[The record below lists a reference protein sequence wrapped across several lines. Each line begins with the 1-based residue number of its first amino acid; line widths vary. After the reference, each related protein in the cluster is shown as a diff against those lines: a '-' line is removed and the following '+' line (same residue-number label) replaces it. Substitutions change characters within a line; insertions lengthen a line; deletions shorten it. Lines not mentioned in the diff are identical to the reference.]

1 MAGEFLQLL
10 ASLERQKKAEVD
22 ADMRLTLATDLQ
34 RRRDD
39 ASAHRADLAR
49 KQQANMYILSH
60 ELSNKKAN
68 ELEIKQKEDAL
79 EALGVVVNEYSALK
93 SDDKTPEAQNILELT
108 YDKDV
113 RELDYNKLVDQN
125 VTEKIQSV
133 ININS
138 DYQDRNE
145 VLDEKLRTYEAVDE
159 SLKEMSKQFFGT
171 EMAQGL
177 TGDWVVDEQEMAAF
191 MALNE
196 RDFNATVAKFGGDA
210 AEVERRLRSHF
221 SQYSKEQMSLL
232 NKVYTIQNQKLN
244 VMENSI
250 ELGLLPAPAA
260 MTAKAM
266 QKQLD
271 ANVETF
277 NTVITSIS
285 PNFSKE
291 EMKNDPILRH
301 LNGEDYTA
309 QMGISGTQ
317 TWDARS
323 DQRMA
328 GLLGKLDDYDVM
340 VQDIP
345 AELRNDYEALAL
357 WYSGQIVRLDD
368 FKEKHKEKGYDS
380 DRGDFR
386 DKAGNEYMYV
396 DNADTE
402 EEYSKERIGK
412 LDWKNADFSNPEN
425 VLYGAQQFFREYAQG
440 KQMYRDITKN
450 KNVLLDT
457 IGIKYDPV
465 TGGYSK
471 RMATDKRG
479 NEVADNK
486 LDQEDLDKNAAII
499 QFSKEFNIKDM
510 GAVHTKA
517 RNAGMDIID
526 WMNQYR
532 ERATRPSYNMSKED
546 AYKAY
551 HEEWDKGDG
560 QPASVVGAEIINL
573 LDDIRKKKKI
583 ASREWLEA
591 DGDDQLQRT
600 RRGIF
605 NQTGYLGQEFEELH
619 EEGADR
625 VDDLKEIREIARK
638 VGDVG
643 LWDYWLETQ
652 IGEDVVIGTEIEQE
666 WFGRHFLR
674 KNLISQVTQLEHL
687 FRPLEEKD
695 IILEATEG
703 KGLSDQFRHR
713 SQYDKISRF
722 K

>member
-60 ELSNKKAN
+60 ELQNKKAN

-113 RELDYNKLVDQN
+113 RELDYNKLVGQN

-412 LDWKNADFSNPEN
+412 LDWKTQRMYSM
-425 VLYGAQQFFREYAQG
+425 VLNNFLESTP
-440 KQMYRDITKN
+440 KVSKC
-450 KNVLLDT
+450 
-457 IGIKYDPV
+457 IGI
-465 TGGYSK
+465 
-471 RMATDKRG
+471 
-479 NEVADNK
+479 
-486 LDQEDLDKNAAII
+486 
-499 QFSKEFNIKDM
+499 
-510 GAVHTKA
+510 
-517 RNAGMDIID
+517 
-526 WMNQYR
+526 
-532 ERATRPSYNMSKED
+532 
-546 AYKAY
+546 
-551 HEEWDKGDG
+551 
-560 QPASVVGAEIINL
+560 
-573 LDDIRKKKKI
+573 
-583 ASREWLEA
+583 
-591 DGDDQLQRT
+591 
-600 RRGIF
+600 
-605 NQTGYLGQEFEELH
+605 
-619 EEGADR
+619 
-625 VDDLKEIREIARK
+625 
-638 VGDVG
+638 
-643 LWDYWLETQ
+643 
-652 IGEDVVIGTEIEQE
+652 
-666 WFGRHFLR
+666 
-674 KNLISQVTQLEHL
+674 
-687 FRPLEEKD
+687 
-695 IILEATEG
+695 
-703 KGLSDQFRHR
+703 
-713 SQYDKISRF
+713 
-722 K
+722 

>member
-113 RELDYNKLVDQN
+113 RELDYNKLVGQN

-301 LNGEDYTA
+301 LNG
-309 QMGISGTQ
+309 
-317 TWDARS
+317 
-323 DQRMA
+323 
-328 GLLGKLDDYDVM
+328 
-340 VQDIP
+340 
-345 AELRNDYEALAL
+345 
-357 WYSGQIVRLDD
+357 
-368 FKEKHKEKGYDS
+368 
-380 DRGDFR
+380 
-386 DKAGNEYMYV
+386 
-396 DNADTE
+396 
-402 EEYSKERIGK
+402 
-412 LDWKNADFSNPEN
+412 
-425 VLYGAQQFFREYAQG
+425 
-440 KQMYRDITKN
+440 
-450 KNVLLDT
+450 
-457 IGIKYDPV
+457 
-465 TGGYSK
+465 
-471 RMATDKRG
+471 
-479 NEVADNK
+479 
-486 LDQEDLDKNAAII
+486 
-499 QFSKEFNIKDM
+499 
-510 GAVHTKA
+510 
-517 RNAGMDIID
+517 
-526 WMNQYR
+526 
-532 ERATRPSYNMSKED
+532 
-546 AYKAY
+546 
-551 HEEWDKGDG
+551 
-560 QPASVVGAEIINL
+560 
-573 LDDIRKKKKI
+573 
-583 ASREWLEA
+583 
-591 DGDDQLQRT
+591 
-600 RRGIF
+600 
-605 NQTGYLGQEFEELH
+605 
-619 EEGADR
+619 
-625 VDDLKEIREIARK
+625 
-638 VGDVG
+638 
-643 LWDYWLETQ
+643 
-652 IGEDVVIGTEIEQE
+652 
-666 WFGRHFLR
+666 
-674 KNLISQVTQLEHL
+674 
-687 FRPLEEKD
+687 
-695 IILEATEG
+695 
-703 KGLSDQFRHR
+703 
-713 SQYDKISRF
+713 
-722 K
+722 